1 MIHSFSVAP
10 LARPE
15 LLVSGEWLICHAVC
29 VCRAVTPLAEC
40 YLYSLRSSLPAGL
53 TAPSLRL
60 AWISALSAELTDHL
74 SEHLI
79 ASNCLSGCINIEFSG
94 YKKKSLY
101 VWNLTKA
108 ERHGYL
114 SVWQLVCST
123 PDCLTCWL
131 VDLTESF
138 PRMPVA
144 LPAPLAAK
152 RGKLSVL

>member
-29 VCRAVTPLAEC
+29 VCRAVTALAEC

-94 YKKKSLY
+94 YKTKSPPLC
-101 VWNLTKA
+101 LK
-108 ERHGYL
+108 
-114 SVWQLVCST
+114 
-123 PDCLTCWL
+123 PDQGWTARLPVCLTARLLDSWL
-131 VDLTESF
+131 FDL
-138 PRMPVA
+138 
-144 LPAPLAAK
+144 LAAHARHSSRPT
-152 RGKLSVL
+152 RGEVRKTFRPLNWSH